1 MQRKLRADWDLLE
14 HNFYRVVSDYRTDA
28 KSWAEQ
34 AEAKGITLNRFIA
47 ARLTHSAITTF
58 DFAFETNV
66 DWKDVCN
73 AMSSVLDDENHD
85 TWRIL
90 AKRRRQTITRTMA
103 CVVFMHA
110 VEVIDSAMDSDSK
123 SP

>member
-1 MQRKLRADWDLLE
+1 MKRKLRADWDLLE

-66 DWKDVCN
+66 SWGNVCN
-73 AMSSVLDDENHD
+73 AISSVLDEEDRD
-85 TWRIL
+85 TWRML
-90 AKRRRQTITRTMA
+90 AKKRRQSISRTMA
-103 CVVFMHA
+103 CVLFSNA
-110 VEVIDSAMDSDSK
+110 ANVIDSVMDANSK